1 MHLLPRP
8 SLPHTLEAKHFQP
21 VSADEL
27 VTTLPMELSSTLLL
41 LINILGTS
49 HNASLSCI
57 KLNHLYSS
65 KFRMMSMMTIIR
77 NQ

>member
-27 VTTLPMELSSTLLL
+27 VTTFPWNFLQLLL
-41 LINILGTS
+41 LINIMGTS

-57 KLNHLYSS
+57 KTEPSL
-65 KFRMMSMMTIIR
+65 
-77 NQ
+77 